1 MELEQIFEDNS
12 VTGYVDKVPYAYGAD
27 CPLTLKSISYKKYTP
42 TDLTGLT
49 FQLLIKTNRSDDD
62 GDAIIDVG
70 NIDMSITTSP
80 LVVSYDVDTTT
91 TGFLPNT
98 VFYGEWWV
106 VDATRGRD
114 LIKEFQLHLSDP
126 IKNTFP

>member
-1 MELEQIFEDNS
+1 MALEQIFEENS

-27 CPLTLKSISYKKYTP
+27 CPLTLKSISYKEYTP

-49 FQLLIKTNRSDDD
+49 FQLLIKTNRSDAD
-62 GDAIIDVG
+62 GSAIIDVA
-70 NIDMSITTSP
+70 NASMSITTSP

-91 TGFLPNT
+91 AGFLPNT